1 MSHSPPDSSHF
12 DSSGNLSL
20 ASSQLSSEPEEH
32 RDPSERRPSLNSQ
45 PTTWEEQEQQEE
57 EFEKEPLHGPE
68 PDSNRD
74 VRDSSVIQPEPVLDT
89 KPQPSIWYAIC
100 SHMIIVKNCVSS
112 NYCKIYLGGGETLN
126 NPGVSQGFK

>member
-1 MSHSPPDSSHF
+1 MSKLISSLSKLNPLINKLFVSSSPPDSSHF

-32 RDPSERRPSLNSQ
+32 RDPSGRRPSLNSQ
-45 PTTWEEQEQQEE
+45 PTTWEEQEQQED
-57 EFEKEPLHGPE
+57 EFEKEAPPGPE

-89 KPQPSIWYAIC
+89 KPPPSIWYD
-100 SHMIIVKNCVSS
+100 
-112 NYCKIYLGGGETLN
+112 
-126 NPGVSQGFK
+126 